1 LAIMIVKKRY
11 EISPTQKIAWPSGR
25 RFALCLTHDV
35 DELQKTYQY
44 VTNSIRSIK
53 RGDIRGL
60 KREFLS
66 FFRKI
71 RGEEPY
77 WTFENTMNLERKLD
91 VKSTF
96 FILNESGKVRLFD
109 RNTWRHYGR
118 RYDITDKKVAEM
130 IRALHSEGW
139 EIGLHGSFYSY
150 KNIDL
155 LKKEKETLEK
165 VLDAEVKGIRQHN
178 LNLEIPHTWRIHE
191 KLGFEYDT
199 SLGFNHRVG
208 FGGGTCFPFHPVDG
222 GRPLKLLEIPLA
234 IEDVALF
241 RYEKPWEVCMKMI
254 EEVEEKGGVLTV
266 LWHHSVFNELEFPG
280 WADMYEKLIRVCK
293 EKGAWITTAGEI
305 AKWWRMQ
312 EEENEGII

>member
-1 LAIMIVKKRY
+1 MKIWNIPYGKK
-11 EISPTQKIAWPSGR
+11 
-25 RFALCLTHDV
+25 FVVCLTHDV
-35 DELQKTYQY
+35 DEIKKTYQY
-44 VTNSIRSIK
+44 ITCSLRSIRNRNFNVLKNQCISFLEK
-53 RGDIRGL
+53 LRGKD
-60 KREFLS
+60 
-66 FFRKI
+66 
-71 RGEEPY
+71 PY
-77 WTFENTMNLERKLD
+77 WTFEEIMNLERGLG
-91 VKSTF
+91 VRSTF
-96 FILNESGKVRLFD
+96 FFLNESANVNIFD
-109 RNTWRHYGR
+109 RSTWRHYGR

-130 IRALHSEGW
+130 IRTLHSEGW

-150 KNIDL
+150 KNIKL
-155 LKKEKETLEK
+155 LKKEKEMLEK
-165 VLDAEVKGIRQHN
+165 VLGAEVNGIRQHN

-208 FGGGTCFPFHPVDG
+208 FGGGTCFPFHPIDG

-234 IEDVALF
+234 IEDIALF
-241 RYEKPWEVCMKMI
+241 RYEKPWEMCMKMI

-280 WADMYEKLIRVCK
+280 WADIYEKLIKICK

-312 EEENEGII
+312 EENEGII